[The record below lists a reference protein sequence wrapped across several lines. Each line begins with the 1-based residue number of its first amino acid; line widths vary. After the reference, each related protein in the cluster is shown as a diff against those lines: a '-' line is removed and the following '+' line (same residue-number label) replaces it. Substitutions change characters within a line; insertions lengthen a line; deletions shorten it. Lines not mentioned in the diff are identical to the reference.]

1 MKKIV
6 NSIALLTAASN
17 LLIAGGDIVP
27 MEPAVS
33 VPEKEIV
40 VINDNVKY
48 DGFYA
53 GAALSHMR
61 MNEAVTASGV
71 ALTIMGG
78 YYFNKYFGVE
88 GRYTS
93 TVGDVDVDDGP
104 TNISRNDRLSNV
116 GIYLK
121 PMYSVTTGFAVYGL
135 AGYGKSMYEKEGTD
149 YSESGVQWGLGAKY
163 ELSNNVGLF
172 ADYLDAYNDNNFDGL
187 KEDATGAEVNEVKMN
202 LFNVGAAYTF

>member
-1 MKKIV
+1 MRKIV
-6 NSIALLTAASN
+6 NSIALLAVTSN
-17 LLIAGGDIVP
+17 FLVAGGDIVP

-40 VINDNVKY
+40 VIDDNIKY
-48 DGFYA
+48 DGFYV
-53 GAALSHMR
+53 GGALSHMR
-61 MNEAVTASGV
+61 MNEAVTASGF

-78 YYFNKYFGVE
+78 YYFNKYIGIE

-104 TNISRNDRLSNV
+104 TNISQGDTISNL

-135 AGYGKSMYEKEGTD
+135 AGYGESTYEKDGTD

-163 ELSNNVGLF
+163 ELSNKVGLF
-172 ADYLDAYNDNNFDGL
+172 ADYLDAYDDDDYDNLPSASG
-187 KEDATGAEVNEVKMN
+187 VEVKLN
-202 LFNVGAAYTF
+202 SLNVGAAYTF

>member
-6 NSIALLTAASN
+6 NSIALLAAASN
-17 LLIAGGDIVP
+17 LLIAGGDIAP

-61 MNEAVTASGV
+61 MNEAVTASGF
-71 ALTIMGG
+71 ALTLMGG
-78 YYFNKYFGVE
+78 YYFNKYIGVE
-88 GRYTS
+88 GRYTT

-104 TNISRNDRLSNV
+104 TNSSQNDTISNV

-135 AGYGKSMYEKEGTD
+135 AGYGKTTYEKKGTD

-163 ELSNNVGLF
+163 ELSNKVGLF
-172 ADYLDAYNDNNFDGL
+172 VDYLDAYDDDNYDDL
-187 KEDATGAEVNEVKMN
+187 PSAEGVEVKLN
-202 LFNVGAAYTF
+202 SLNVGAAYTF

>member
-48 DGFYA
+48 NGFYA
-53 GAALSHMR
+53 GGALSHMR
-61 MNEAVTASGV
+61 MNEAVTASGF
-71 ALTIMGG
+71 ALTLMGG
-78 YYFNKYFGVE
+78 YYFNKYIGVE
-88 GRYTS
+88 GRYTT

-104 TNISRNDRLSNV
+104 TNISQNDTISNV

-121 PMYSVTTGFAVYGL
+121 PMYSVTTGFALYGL
-135 AGYGKSMYEKEGTD
+135 AGYGKTTYEKEGTD

-163 ELSNNVGLF
+163 ELSNKVGLF
-172 ADYLDAYNDNNFDGL
+172 VDYLDAYDDDNYDDL
-187 KEDATGAEVNEVKMN
+187 PSAEGVEVKLN
-202 LFNVGAAYTF
+202 SLNVGAAYTF